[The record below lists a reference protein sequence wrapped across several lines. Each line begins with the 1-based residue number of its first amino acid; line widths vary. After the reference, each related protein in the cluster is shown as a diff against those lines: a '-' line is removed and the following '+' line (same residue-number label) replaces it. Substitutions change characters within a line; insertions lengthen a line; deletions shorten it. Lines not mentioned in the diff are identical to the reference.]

1 MVGWRRGQGIGSAP
15 LMVRAVATPG
25 LQSLVPFI
33 ALEAGQSGFPMLTDH
48 VIQETAKRIV
58 AAASRPVRVVLFGS
72 YGRGDA
78 NEASDIDLLVIEPE
92 ISDPSGEYLRLRQA
106 IGAIGVG
113 VDLLLYS
120 QGDFDQRRD
129 WWTSPAYWAAREGK
143 VLHDPEH

>member
-1 MVGWRRGQGIGSAP
+1 MRHPILTCSSSSQN
-15 LMVRAVATPG
+15 
-25 LQSLVPFI
+25 SL
-33 ALEAGQSGFPMLTDH
+33 
-48 VIQETAKRIV
+48 
-58 AAASRPVRVVLFGS
+58 AS
-72 YGRGDA
+72 
-78 NEASDIDLLVIEPE
+78 
-92 ISDPSGEYLRLRQA
+92 PSGEYIYASRQA